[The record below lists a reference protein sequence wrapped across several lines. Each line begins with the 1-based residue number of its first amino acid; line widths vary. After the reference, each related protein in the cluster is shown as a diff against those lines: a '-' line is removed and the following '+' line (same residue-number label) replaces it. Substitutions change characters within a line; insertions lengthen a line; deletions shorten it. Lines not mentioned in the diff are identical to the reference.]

1 MARCIEIIAF
11 AIRPDKLADFAS
23 IKSQVAAEARQL
35 PGLITSTTQHSLTS
49 EANYV
54 DTMVWE
60 NREAAV
66 AGMAAFEGLPSTPDF
81 LAMMDGPPTFLGH
94 FAWAVGDEVLRLRGD
109 EEAL

>member
-11 AIRPDKLADFAS
+11 TIRPEMLADFAG

-35 PGLITSTTQHSLTS
+35 PGLITSTTQHSIVS
-49 EANYV
+49 EGDFV

-66 AGMAAFEGLPSTPDF
+66 AGMTAFEGLPSTSSF
-81 LAMMDGPPTFLGH
+81 MAMMAAPPTHMGH
-94 FAWAVGDEVLRLRGD
+94 FVWSAGDEALRLRD
-109 EEAL
+109 REEAE